1 MSHRITSP
9 CYDETVSFCDL
20 EIAAW
25 VRPVFVLSRDFLGL
39 RNHIVVIPPLGQGV
53 GISGTTK
60 SKRAK
65 PKKPTTRET
74 PQSSYREASGAATGL
89 GSGGRARAS
98 AALLAALGWDR
109 ARAAPLSATLRSCR
123 LPTPGAAAAREL
135 QARSNWAS
143 CDFESLTSAT

>member
-9 CYDETVSFCDL
+9 CYGETVSFCDL

-74 PQSSYREASGAATGL
+74 AGVLLQRSLRRRQRTGFWRPSQSQCGTAGCAGMGPRPRSATVSDSEELPAPHARRCGRPGTL
-89 GSGGRARAS
+89 GSQQ
-98 AALLAALGWDR
+98 LGK
-109 ARAAPLSATLRSCR
+109 L
-123 LPTPGAAAAREL
+123 
-135 QARSNWAS
+135 
-143 CDFESLTSAT
+143 